1 MKNQQIQ
8 DAYDSI
14 NPDAAA
20 MERMARRL
28 REALPEDNRKSIHY
42 SAKPEREN
50 HWAVIPAAAA
60 CLAVLLLGSFVLRL
74 DSGKQ
79 EDPELDSTPVSQ
91 ATETTV
97 PTREATEP
105 VTEPVAETEPTQ
117 PTVSVELTEPS
128 GDTPFGPGDY
138 LDYVTWIRNRNSTLN
153 RANSER
159 YVYYDLNADGI
170 KDLLIGDKDGWI
182 SEAVTCIDGELML
195 LFSIGNDFRVCEN
208 GALVTGR
215 EGDTEFMILRLSGLE
230 HFVSATIWLDEEA
243 EQWYFYVSAM
253 DETRAITEADAM
265 EILESYVPV
274 DLTMGKL
281 SSFQVE

>member
-28 REALPEDNRKSIHY
+28 QEALPEDSRKAIHY

-50 HWAVIPAAAA
+50 RWAVIPAAAA

-79 EDPELDSTPVSQ
+79 EDPELDSTPVSM
-91 ATETTV
+91 ATE
-97 PTREATEP
+97 PTAPTQKETEP

-117 PTVSVELTEPS
+117 PTVTVEPTEPS
-128 GDTPFGPGDY
+128 GDTPFGPGNY
-138 LDYVTWIRNRNSTLN
+138 LDYVTWIRNRNASLN

-159 YVYYDLNADGI
+159 YVYYDLNGDGI
-170 KDLLIGDKDGWI
+170 RDLLIGDKDGWI

-230 HFVSATIWLDEEA
+230 HFVSATIWFDEDA

-265 EILESYVPV
+265 EILESYVSV